1 MRILKKT
8 YWCFHGLYS
17 TFTSGNYLTFTS
29 KLLVLF
35 KIFLSLSSLFVG
47 LPVVGTF
54 VSSFL
59 FLFLFFLIVI
69 GVVSSLWI
77 WCLALFPL
85 MDILP
90 LFPLQHT
97 QLLTGWQIWIW
108 YLFRL
113 PTWTD
118 SWFLKWFNVC
128 NFLHFHRILS
138 KQNCASQC
146 LHFNHL
152 NRKFKSTRHP
162 QIPYGLA
169 ICHCYWLICSNVHY
183 NLEISSE
190 WQYNQIT

>member
-1 MRILKKT
+1 MFVLGYEDIKKKHT
-8 YWCFHGLYS
+8 GVSMVYTVRLHQVIISHSPPSCWCFLKSFCRSHHCS
-17 TFTSGNYLTFTS
+17 WDF
-29 KLLVLF
+29 LLSEH
-35 KIFLSLSSLFVG
+35 LSLRF
-47 LPVVGTF
+47 F
-54 VSSFL
+54 F
-59 FLFLFFLIVI
+59 FFFFLIVI
-69 GVVSSLWI
+69 GVVLSLWI

-169 ICHCYWLICSNVHY
+169 ICHCY
-183 NLEISSE
+183 
-190 WQYNQIT
+190 